1 MAQLGAVCAAWGV
14 HSTVVMTCGTLCAG
28 RISKRIKLLASFFS
42 GPSMFVLRSPG
53 GYFRSN
59 KPVNKNIH
67 EEAMNSRLPR
77 CVVWAQAHPK
87 MEHHCFQPQRTNNK
101 RAQPATLGDSWYHRN
116 RLTRSSFF
124 SVRSKDPWR
133 NRDYALARVSSDGD
147 YLHRAPDDLLRDRE
161 LVLRAICSSEGD
173 LRSAKSF
180 FCEVGLCFQWFQ
192 KFNGTGTPFDVF
204 DRWGST

>member
-1 MAQLGAVCAAWGV
+1 
-14 HSTVVMTCGTLCAG
+14 
-28 RISKRIKLLASFFS
+28 
-42 GPSMFVLRSPG
+42 MFVLRSPG

-59 KPVNKNIH
+59 KPVNKKYLQKLGCRGASFGLKHTLRWNTIAFNPNVQTTK
-67 EEAMNSRLPR
+67 EPNQPLLP
-77 CVVWAQAHPK
+77 
-87 MEHHCFQPQRTNNK
+87 
-101 RAQPATLGDSWYHRN
+101 DSWYHRN
-116 RLTRSSFF
+116 RLTRSGFS

-180 FCEVGLCFQWFQ
+180 FCEVGLCFEWFQ